1 MSVNLNLNK
10 TMVTQYQQLISLQ
23 NELAL
28 LASKPGVDLM
38 KSQNITSEIRD
49 KEIAIHALKE
59 EFQESLFDAAAKAIE
74 NS

>member
-10 TMVTQYQQLISLQ
+10 TMVTQYQQLMSLQ

-49 KEIAIHALKE
+49 KEIAIHTLKE
-59 EFQESLFDAAAKAIE
+59 ELQESLFDAAAKAIE